1 MYIHTF
7 IGTLSELST
16 SPSNDAQQHVRDDL
30 LKDGV
35 LDIGL
40 ADRRNLQSTYP
51 KIANL
56 IQILY
61 IVCRALGCFQG
72 GSCERFAI
80 DVIRISSLLHA
91 GPDLTDARP

>member
-1 MYIHTF
+1 MIEMYIHTF
-7 IGTLSELST
+7 IGTLPELST

-51 KIANL
+51 KLANL

-61 IVCRALGCFQG
+61 IVCRALGCFKG
-72 GSCERFAI
+72 GSCERFAEKKGKRQSI
-80 DVIRISSLLHA
+80 HENRKIML
-91 GPDLTDARP
+91 